1 VQLPFLVVHAA
12 LIWKAILGA
21 FVGFWLV
28 VFFAVRYALVRA
40 ANRMAARD
48 LDTSDEGVIRGTL
61 RGGTASTLYVTPT
74 LGASTQPSCHAGDLV
89 IATADGDVV
98 LDGELRVAAGARVA
112 AKRRGVP
119 AGTPSQIATGDLPIA
134 TAVLHEV
141 CAGDEV
147 IAKGTLVREAGDQAT
162 DYRENATRR
171 VLRGSI
177 QIAAR
182 TPATKLVRPSVA
194 MLAIVIGVTGFV
206 GYRALGLC
214 GESWRE
220 TCRAGV
226 DLELTN
232 RNACV
237 MANAMPGQHDALGLL
252 LDQLDRK
259 PIPSEAALDER
270 IALSH
275 LVEDCHGSVARLE
288 RLERPELTLA
298 EAKRCGDYEAQQ
310 IALLQLGEFA
320 KAAIVPFEMTGYR
333 SEVRGK
339 LLVLAGA
346 WHAAAAYAEQRATD
360 LRSQPAEPDPDRR
373 DRIASSIVAWQC
385 FAALMESYAGA
396 NATSLPRMRELAA
409 GPHGE
414 ECLPEL
420 AEVGTPEETA
430 KILGTHPG
438 LETPWRTI
446 ELERQL
452 AGLGMM
458 KNDGIP
464 AMLLQ
469 GSDSLGMAYAPI
481 IWATRL
487 APPIP
492 ETGDLEMRF
501 DDATHRLA
509 IAVWSRDFA
518 AAHRFAD
525 RALELAH
532 DERAGYDAQY
542 AGLLH
547 PAIDLYTAKTPLDVP
562 KPLVRDDPELDM
574 SLASL
579 WSFLTPHL
587 ALRHGD
593 PLGNKGLVMTTEM
606 QHALTDAQHGDA
618 AALVKDLLDD
628 PSLHPID
635 LIAVLPM
642 VKTHRD
648 ELVRALPFMP
658 ASNQIVDYRFPFGTA
673 QYYAERRAMFEL
685 AGDAANAK
693 RANDVFERYAAAFH
707 DHRRL
712 VALSLL
718 DF

>member
-12 LIWKAILGA
+12 LVWKVILGA
-21 FVGFWLV
+21 FVGLSLLV
-28 VFFAVRYALVRA
+28 FLGVRYALVRA
-40 ANRMAARD
+40 ANRAAARD
-48 LDTSDEGVIRGTL
+48 VDTGEEGVIRGTL
-61 RGGTASTLYVTPT
+61 RGGTASTMYVTPA
-74 LGASTQPSCHAGDLV
+74 LGASTQPSYHAGELV
-89 IATADGDVV
+89 IATAEGDVV
-98 LDGELRVAAGARVA
+98 LDGELRVAAGAHVA

-119 AGTPSQIATGDLPIA
+119 AGTPTEIATSDLPIA

-141 CAGDEV
+141 RTGDEV

-177 QIAAR
+177 LIAAR
-182 TPATKLVRPSVA
+182 TPATKLVRPS
-194 MLAIVIGVTGFV
+194 LAILALVIGAMAFI
-206 GYRALGLC
+206 GYKALSLC
-214 GESWRE
+214 GDSWRD
-220 TCRAGV
+220 TCHAGA
-226 DLELTN
+226 DTELSN

-237 MANAMPGQHDALGLL
+237 MANAMPNQPYALSVL

-259 PIPSEAALDER
+259 PIPSEATLEER
-270 IALSH
+270 IALAR
-275 LVEDCHGSVARLE
+275 LVEDCHSSVGRLE
-288 RLERPELTLA
+288 RLERPELTLV

-310 IALLQLGEFA
+310 IALLQLGEFDQ
-320 KAAIVPFEMTGYR
+320 AAIVPFQMTGYR

-385 FAALMESYAGA
+385 IAALMESYAGA
-396 NATSLPRMRELAA
+396 NPVSLPRIRELAG

-430 KILGTHPG
+430 RILNSHPG
-438 LETPWRTI
+438 LETPWRAI

-452 AGLGMM
+452 AGIGMM

-469 GSDSLGMAYAPI
+469 GSESLGMAYPPI

-487 APPIP
+487 SPPIP
-492 ETGDLEMRF
+492 DTGDLEMRF

-509 IAVWSRDFA
+509 IAVWMRDFA
-518 AAHRFAD
+518 SAHRYAD
-525 RALELAH
+525 RAIELAH
-532 DERAGYDAQY
+532 DERAGYDSQY

-579 WSFLTPHL
+579 WSFMTPRL

-593 PLGNKGLVMTTEM
+593 PLGKGYVLTTEM
-606 QHALTDAQHGDA
+606 QAALGEAQHGDG
-618 AALVKDLLDD
+618 AALAKTLLDD

-642 VKTHRD
+642 VKTHRE

-673 QYYAERRAMFEL
+673 QYYAERRQMFEL

-693 RANDVFERYAAAFH
+693 RANDVFERYAAAFN